1 MGRSKARGAGIILV
15 VFGRDERKKP
25 VEKIIVQEEIRI
37 EARWALKLPCFWW
50 TRGALWRRGMQR
62 VRSPGGNTVFP

>member
-25 VEKIIVQEEIRI
+25 VEKIVVQE
-37 EARWALKLPCFWW
+37 
-50 TRGALWRRGMQR
+50 
-62 VRSPGGNTVFP
+62 PGRDKD